1 MNKKTKEFVKKFC
14 EMSQIFEQSENPLS
28 CDYYDIPDFQK
39 PKINKQWHSSIFY
52 LDISSISTNIDDLK
66 TFLNLVNH
74 KFAIICIS
82 KSRLFTRHPKTTSID
97 LPGLNI
103 EQTPTESS
111 AEETLIYISQNFSYK
126 PRKDPQIYYPKELE

>member
-1 MNKKTKEFVKKFC
+1 MNKKTKEFLKKFC
-14 EMSQIFEQSENPLS
+14 KMSQIFEQSENSLS
-28 CDYYDIPDFQK
+28 CDYYNIPDFQK
-39 PKINKQWHSSIFY
+39 PKINKQQHSSIFY
-52 LDISSISTNIDDLK
+52 LVISSISANINDLK

-74 KFAIICIS
+74 KFDIICIS
-82 KSRLFTRHPKTTSID
+82 KSRNFTMHPKTTNID

-111 AEETLIYISQNFSYK
+111 AEETLIYISQNFSCK